1 MHNNFS
7 SCGRCGLKFP
17 LAQEVSRHVRDK
29 VCKFYKTTSATVTSN
44 AEGSQTALI
53 TADSTKHEKV
63 GQGLDLNFTE
73 ILSPS
78 TFRIGD
84 DNEFAMMIGDVAS
97 VEQVVEI
104 CFTCK
109 VCDFR

>member
-1 MHNNFS
+1 M
-7 SCGRCGLKFP
+7 KFP

-29 VCKFYKTTSATVTSN
+29 VCKFYKTTQSATVTCN
-44 AEGSQTALI
+44 EEAENSQTSKALI
-53 TADSTKHEKV
+53 TSDTMTNEKV
-63 GQGLDLNFTE
+63 GLDLNFTE

-78 TFRIGD
+78 TFRIGE
-84 DNEFAMMIGDVAS
+84 EFAMMIGEVAS

-104 CFTCK
+104 SFTCK